1 MANGECIPYGRRRA
15 RANWDV
21 VGHCAEG
28 SNSAGTWT
36 RILTLGPDASLRLG
50 AIGVHQALRLTA
62 FVGVSSVARNALAVR
77 AIVSLSAVS
86 VDTAGRRTAGS

>member
-1 MANGECIPYGRRRA
+1 MVNASPMVGAGQEQTGMWLDTVQRA
-15 RANWDV
+15 PTPQV
-21 VGHCAEG
+21 PGQG
-28 SNSAGTWT
+28 S
-36 RILTLGPDASLRLG
+36 ILTLGPDASLRLG